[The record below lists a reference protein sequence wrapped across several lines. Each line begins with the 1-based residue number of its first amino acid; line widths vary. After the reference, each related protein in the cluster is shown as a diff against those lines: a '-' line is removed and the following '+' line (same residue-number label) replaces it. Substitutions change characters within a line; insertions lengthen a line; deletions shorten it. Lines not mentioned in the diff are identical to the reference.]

1 MVGHTFPSPLYL
13 AHPAPMETTS
23 SLEYIIMRNLI
34 RPNTF
39 VQIMCIQPPLLSVG
53 VLQPGHGL
61 LVTLMVRELGSA
73 PFHLAPKA
81 LGSVGSKLRI
91 TLSPTEGAS
100 MILPGVFWALSR
112 SPTRKETISY
122 MSPLK
127 AVPEKYGTRYTPFQA
142 PAKDIAACNTRHP
155 LAIASSFLQHNSRTT
170 PRLRAEQTT

>member
-1 MVGHTFPSPLYL
+1 MVGHTLPCPLNL
-13 AHPAPMETTS
+13 AHPAPMETAS

-81 LGSVGSKLRI
+81 LGSVGSKLQRMM
-91 TLSPTEGAS
+91 LSPRES
-100 MILPGVFWALSR
+100 SIILPGVFWALSR
-112 SPTRKETISY
+112 SPTSKETFSY
-122 MSPLK
+122 MSPLQ
-127 AVPEKYGTRYTPFQA
+127 AVPEVYSTKYTSFQA
-142 PAKDIAACNTRHP
+142 PAEDVAAGNTRHP
-155 LAIASSFLQHNSRTT
+155 LAITSSFLQHNSRTT
-170 PRLRAEQTT
+170 PRLRAQQTS